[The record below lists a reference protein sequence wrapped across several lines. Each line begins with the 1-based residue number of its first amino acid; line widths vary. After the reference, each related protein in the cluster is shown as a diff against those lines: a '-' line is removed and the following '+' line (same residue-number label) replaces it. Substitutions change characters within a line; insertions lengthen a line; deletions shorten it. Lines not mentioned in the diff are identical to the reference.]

1 LTLIEVATELVWLP
15 RLARE
20 IDGKN
25 WIATVNVSANINKRF
40 ILSDLDCLGFNLEK
54 Y

>member
-1 LTLIEVATELVWLP
+1 LTLIEVAPELVWLP

-20 IDGKN
+20 TDGKN
-25 WIATVNVSANINKRF
+25 WVATVNVSANINKRF
-40 ILSDLDCLGFNLEK
+40 ILSDLDCFGFNLEK